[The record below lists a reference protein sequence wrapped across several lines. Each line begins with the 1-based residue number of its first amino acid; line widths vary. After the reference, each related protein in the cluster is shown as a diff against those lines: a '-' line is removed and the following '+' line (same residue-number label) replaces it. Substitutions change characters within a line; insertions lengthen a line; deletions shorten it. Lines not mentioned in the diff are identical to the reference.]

1 MFNKHVCKSWKISI
15 QHMGSNNNN
24 STMKGMEE
32 QVMGSNS
39 QLHMEMAK
47 HM

>member
-1 MFNKHVCKSWKISI
+1 MFNKHACKSWKTSI
-15 QHMGSNNNN
+15 QHMGPNNNN

-39 QLHMEMAK
+39 KLHMEMAK